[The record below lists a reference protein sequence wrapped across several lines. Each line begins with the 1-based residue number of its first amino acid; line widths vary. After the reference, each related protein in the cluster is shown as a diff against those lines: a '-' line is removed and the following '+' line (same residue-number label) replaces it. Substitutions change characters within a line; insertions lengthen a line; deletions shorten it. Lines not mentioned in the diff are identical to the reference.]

1 MNERIII
8 VEDDESIRRLVEV
21 ALQGNG
27 FQARGFDNAA
37 DALKEMASSPPDVVI
52 MDIMMQGMD
61 GLEAVR
67 RMRAEPKLRETPV
80 IMLTAKDTEADKIV
94 GLDAGADDY
103 MTKPFSVLELCARV
117 RAQVRR
123 LKPSAA
129 VPEQT
134 LFESGSLR
142 LDDKK
147 HLVTLDGRK
156 IDLTLKEYELL
167 KLLMQHAGNVIT
179 RSELLRQVWGIDYC
193 GETRTLDMHIGT
205 LRHKLGDP
213 AENSRYI
220 QTVRGV
226 GYRFAGGEDA

>member
-27 FQARGFDNAA
+27 FQAQGFDNAV
-37 DALKEMASSPPDVVI
+37 DALREMSSNPPDVVI

-67 RMRAEPKLRETPV
+67 RMRAEPQTRETPV

-94 GLDAGADDY
+94 GLDSGADDY

-123 LKPSAA
+123 LKPGGSTP
-129 VPEQT
+129 VQT
-134 LFESGSLR
+134 VYESGGLR
-142 LDDKK
+142 LDDKR
-147 HLVTLDGRK
+147 HQVTMDGRRVE
-156 IDLTLKEYELL
+156 LTLKEYELL
-167 KLLMQHAGNVIT
+167 KLLMQHPDSVIT

-226 GYRFAGGEDA
+226 GYRFAGGEEN

>member
-1 MNERIII
+1 MKERIII
-8 VEDDESIRRLVEV
+8 VEDDDSIRRLVEV

-27 FQARGFDNAA
+27 YQARGFSSAA
-37 DALKEMASSPPDVVI
+37 EALREMATDPPDVVI
-52 MDIMMQGMD
+52 MDIMMEGMD

-67 RMRAEPKLRETPV
+67 RMREDKKLRDVPV

-94 GLDAGADDY
+94 GLDSGADDY

-117 RAQVRR
+117 RAQLRR
-123 LKPSAA
+123 LRPADEEPAPA
-129 VPEQT
+129 VYEA
-134 LFESGSLR
+134 GGLR
-142 LDDKK
+142 LDDSR
-147 HLVTLDGRK
+147 HQVMLNGNRLE
-156 IDLTLKEYELL
+156 LTLKEYELL
-167 KLLMQHAGNVIT
+167 KVLMQHPDHVVT

-213 AENSRYI
+213 AENSQYI

-226 GYRFAGGEDA
+226 GYRFAGGETS

>member
-8 VEDDESIRRLVEV
+8 VEDDDSIRRLVEV

-27 FQARGFDNAA
+27 FQAQGYDNAA
-37 DALKEMASSPPDVVI
+37 DALRAMAVEPPDVVI

-67 RMRAEPKLRETPV
+67 RMRMDPKLRQTPV

-94 GLDAGADDY
+94 GLDSGADDY

-123 LKPSAA
+123 IRPGGGEP
-129 VPEQT
+129 VQT
-134 LFESGSLR
+134 VFEAGGLR
-142 LDDKK
+142 LDDKR
-147 HLVTLDGRK
+147 HQVTLNGARLE
-156 IDLTLKEYELL
+156 LTLKEYELL
-167 KLLMQHAGNVIT
+167 KLLMQHPNHVIT

-226 GYRFAGGEDA
+226 GYRFAGGEDS